1 MNSDNEFVKKTD
13 RSFGKQ
19 FLESQGLLNPRN
31 VLSLAARQEILSL
44 QPYQSLIFPDKPD
57 HPLNK
62 EEGGRGYL
70 HRLQQSILVFMRGR
84 PDKRVMTRK
93 GVDEETGQS
102 ILIVIRKPN
111 EENDQ

>member
-1 MNSDNEFVKKTD
+1 
-13 RSFGKQ
+13 
-19 FLESQGLLNPRN
+19 L
-31 VLSLAARQEILSL
+31 
-44 QPYQSLIFPDKPD
+44 SLIFPDKPD

-84 PDKRVMTRK
+84 PDKKVMTRK
-93 GVDEETGQS
+93 GVDEETGRS

-111 EENDQ
+111 EETDQ